1 MSMLQKVSIT
11 AKLQYVFP
19 CSFIQP
25 EHTYCTAYSKAGDTD
40 PHRQHG
46 RYKNDKHFGKDI
58 ASQVAA
64 DHQISGIIIF
74 PIPSFADKNKIKT
87 IPETEK

>member
-1 MSMLQKVSIT
+1 MSMRQKVTIT
-11 AKLQYVFP
+11 AKLQYVFRH
-19 CSFIQP
+19 SFVQP
-25 EHTYCTAYSKAGDTD
+25 GHIYRTTYGKAGDTD